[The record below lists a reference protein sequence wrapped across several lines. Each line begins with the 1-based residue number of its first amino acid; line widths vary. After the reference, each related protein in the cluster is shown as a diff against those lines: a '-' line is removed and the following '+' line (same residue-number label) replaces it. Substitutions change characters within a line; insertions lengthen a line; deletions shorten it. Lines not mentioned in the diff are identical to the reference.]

1 MGPEISVV
9 IPMRNEAQN
18 VDELCS
24 ELTSSLSAFGRPYEI
39 VAIDDGSGDATFELL
54 TRWQAKDTRFRVIRF
69 RRNFGQTA
77 AFAAGFAHARG
88 RYIVT
93 SDGDLQNDPKD
104 VPSMI
109 EMLERD
115 NLDIVCGWRKNRK
128 DAFLNRRL
136 PSMIANKMISLTTGV
151 KLNDYGCSLK
161 VFRADVVKPMKL
173 YGEMHR
179 FLPAIAS
186 EFGVSIGE
194 KVVNHRARM
203 HGKSKYGISRTVR
216 VVLDLLTVKFLS
228 SYSTRPLQMF
238 GGLGIILGVL
248 GFIACAWVSYQR
260 FFGFESANRP
270 LFFAGI
276 MLVLGGV
283 QLLMTGLLAEMLSRT
298 YHESQDK
305 PIYVIR
311 EVRET
316 PSRSAE
322 LIDAGRLTGIR

>member
-1 MGPEISVV
+1 MQAPDISVV
-9 IPMRNEAQN
+9 VPMRNESPN
-18 VDELCS
+18 VGELYGQ
-24 ELTSSLSAFGRPYEI
+24 LTAALAAFGRPYEI
-39 VAIDDGSGDATFELL
+39 VVIDDGSTDDTFAQLATI
-54 TRWQAKDTRFRVIRF
+54 QAKDSRVRVIRF

-77 AFAAGFAHARG
+77 AFAAGFAYARG

-104 VPSMI
+104 IPAMV

-115 NLDIVCGWRKNRK
+115 SLDIVCGWRKDRK

-136 PSMIANKMISLTTGV
+136 PSMIANKIISVTTGV

-161 VFRADVVKPMKL
+161 VFRAEVVKPMKL

-194 KVVNHRARM
+194 MVVNHRARV
-203 HGKSKYGISRTVR
+203 HGKSNYGISRTVR

-238 GGLGIILGVL
+238 GGIGITLGFL
-248 GFIACAWVSYQR
+248 GFIACAWVTYQR

-276 MLVLGGV
+276 MLVLGGI

-316 PSRSAE
+316 SSRSPE
-322 LIDAGRLTGIR
+322 LIGA

>member
-1 MGPEISVV
+1 
-9 IPMRNEAQN
+9 
-18 VDELCS
+18 
-24 ELTSSLSAFGRPYEI
+24 
-39 VAIDDGSGDATFELL
+39 
-54 TRWQAKDTRFRVIRF
+54 
-69 RRNFGQTA
+69 
-77 AFAAGFAHARG
+77 
-88 RYIVT
+88 VT
-93 SDGDLQNDPKD
+93 
-104 VPSMI
+104 
-109 EMLERD
+109 
-115 NLDIVCGWRKNRK
+115 
-128 DAFLNRRL
+128 
-136 PSMIANKMISLTTGV
+136 
-151 KLNDYGCSLK
+151 LNDYGCSLK
-161 VFRADVVKPMKL
+161 VFRAEVVKPMKL

-186 EFGVSIGE
+186 EFGVTIGE
-194 KVVNHRARM
+194 TVVNHRPRV

-238 GGLGIILGVL
+238 GGIGITLGLL
-248 GFIACAWVSYQR
+248 GFLACAWVTYQR

-276 MLVLGGV
+276 MLVLGAV

-316 PSRSAE
+316 PSRSHE
-322 LIDAGRLTGIR
+322 LIEA

>member
-1 MGPEISVV
+1 MQMPDISVV
-9 IPMRNEAQN
+9 VPMRNESPNVGELHAQM
-18 VDELCS
+18 
-24 ELTSSLSAFGRPYEI
+24 TSALAAFGRSYEL
-39 VAIDDGSGDATFELL
+39 VVIDDGSTDDTFARLAAI
-54 TRWQAKDTRFRVIRF
+54 QAKDARVRVIRF

-88 RYIVT
+88 RFIVT
-93 SDGDLQNDPKD
+93 MDGDRQNDP
-104 VPSMI
+104 
-109 EMLERD
+109 RD
-115 NLDIVCGWRKNRK
+115 IPAMVDMAEKGSLDIVCGWRKDRK

-136 PSMIANKMISLTTGV
+136 PSMIANRIISVTTGV

-186 EFGVSIGE
+186 EYGVAIGE
-194 KVVNHRARM
+194 KVVNHRARV
-203 HGKSKYGISRTVR
+203 HGRSKYGLSRTVR

-238 GGLGIILGVL
+238 GGIGITL
-248 GFIACAWVSYQR
+248 GFVGFLACAWVTYQR

-276 MLVLGGV
+276 MLVLGGI

-316 PSRSAE
+316 PSRPAE
-322 LIDAGRLTGIR
+322 LIEA

>member
-1 MGPEISVV
+1 
-9 IPMRNEAQN
+9 MRNESPNVGELYAQ
-18 VDELCS
+18 
-24 ELTSSLSAFGRPYEI
+24 LTAALTAFGRSYEI
-39 VAIDDGSGDATFELL
+39 LTIDDGSTDETFAGLAAL
-54 TRWQAKDTRFRVIRF
+54 QAKDARLRVIRF

-77 AFAAGFAHARG
+77 AFAAGFAYARG

-93 SDGDLQNDPKD
+93 SDGDLQNDPTD
-104 VPSMI
+104 IPLMI
-109 EMLERD
+109 EMLER
-115 NLDIVCGWRKNRK
+115 NGLDIVCGWRKERK
-128 DAFLNRRL
+128 DAFLSRRL
-136 PSMIANKMISLTTGV
+136 PSMIANKIISVTTGV

-161 VFRADVVKPMKL
+161 VFRAEVVKPMKL

-194 KVVNHRARM
+194 KVVNHRARV
-203 HGKSKYGISRTVR
+203 HGKSNYGISRTLR

-238 GGLGIILGVL
+238 GGVGIVL
-248 GFIACAWVSYQR
+248 GLLGFLACAWVTYQR

-276 MLVLGGV
+276 MLVLGSV

-305 PIYVIR
+305 PTYVIR

-316 PSRSAE
+316 PSRSPE
-322 LIDAGRLTGIR
+322 LIEA